1 MKLLEKLMYS
11 TILFLFIYT
20 VISLTLRLFETTS
33 IYNSH
38 LIGGVIATV
47 VGILFFMYLL
57 VKKSNK
63 WKNY

>member
-20 VISLTLRLFETTS
+20 IISLTLRLFEFTT

-47 VGILFFMYLL
+47 AGILFFMYLL
-57 VKKSNK
+57 VRKSSK
-63 WKNY
+63 

>member
-11 TILFLFIYT
+11 SILFLFVYT
-20 VISLTLRLFETTS
+20 VISLTLRLFEFTT

-38 LIGGVIATV
+38 LIGGVLATV

-57 VKKSNK
+57 VRKSNK
-63 WKNY
+63 